1 MGSYTPLWKR
11 AIPPAAPD
19 LIARPELLRRLDVAV
34 RRPVTH
40 VCAAPG
46 FGKTTQLAMWAR
58 GRAESVAWY
67 SLDGRDRDPAMFA
80 TGLLAAFGERL
91 PVDAGSALPAQ
102 RGPDAASDRTA
113 DATAEAIAE
122 TVERALTG
130 PLVLVVD
137 GCEEVAGRAAAMLT
151 ALTRQLPSLLA
162 LVLAGR
168 SPAPVPLAELR
179 GRGLLSEVAAG
190 DLAFSTGHTGEVLA
204 TALGPD
210 GRSLAG
216 TVQRYTGGWPAAVR
230 LLAETL
236 GRVPQRNRADHLR
249 AMAPATISQD
259 TVDYLAGEVMSSGA
273 ERIRPLWWVAGGQP
287 RFTAAGCRAAGLD
300 ITEADLRDLANRG
313 LLTLV
318 EDVPDRAYAV
328 PPILAAAARGAGVT
342 TTDDDRRRAFAFA
355 AARSLRQRGR
365 PAEALR
371 AILVLDDPAALTDH
385 LAEHGPALLA
395 AGEAAAVSAAV
406 GSIPAA
412 SLPPAVH
419 MVAGRARHIQ
429 GDWESALAHFQAVD
443 PGGGPLP
450 AGLAWRLAVI
460 HYDRGD
466 LDAAL
471 GAIARGTRDDGADWA
486 LLLSWT
492 AAIHW
497 LRHDAR
503 RCRETAAAA
512 LDAAQACGDGSALA
526 TAHTTCGMVAAMDGD
541 QNGNAWHYEQAIRAA
556 TAAGDVLALIRVRN
570 NNGSRLLEAGQFRAA
585 VREFDETIRLA
596 ELTGS
601 PSVLALA
608 TANRGQATFALGR
621 LDEAVTDFGAALAI
635 YRRLGSRMVAYALLG
650 SADLYRVRG
659 NLELA
664 RATYEEAV
672 VHSRAGGDRQG
683 SVPALAGLARSIV
696 DDDPDRAD
704 ALVAEALDVDK
715 GIAEAEV
722 TLAAGWIALV
732 RGDAHAATGWA
743 GRALSAAGTR
753 RQGPRLAEAIELAAL
768 AGPSA
773 DRVARLAEAA
783 DLWRGMEHAP
793 GAAVNEY
800 LRARLTG
807 GPAGAAEHRLQL
819 MAVRVTGSRHAAGPL
834 RWLAAEHAPPSVRLR
849 TLGGFELLR
858 DAVPVA
864 VEEWRSRK
872 ARDLLTILVAN
883 RGRMVPRD
891 SVAEALWPGEPPER
905 LPNRLSVAL
914 STLRAVLDPARRFEP
929 DHYVVADRARLR
941 LGTLDVDVLSFL
953 RTAGEGMRLLAD
965 DQPVRARAAL
975 VTAEVAYTGDFL
987 SDDPYAPWT
996 AGLRDEARA
1005 TYLRVVRTLADLA
1018 AADDDTDTAVQYL
1031 LRLLGHDP
1039 HDEPAHLR
1047 LVSVLRAGGR
1057 HGEARRAYRRY
1068 TERMVDIDVEPA
1080 PFPLDRYRV
1089 AGS

>member
-1 MGSYTPLWKR
+1 MGAYSPLWKH
-11 AIPPAAPD
+11 AIPPAPPD
-19 LIARPELLRRLDVAV
+19 LIARPELVRRLDQAV

-46 FGKTTQLAMWAR
+46 YGKTTQLAMWAR
-58 GRAESVAWY
+58 AHAGSVAWY
-67 SLDGRDRDPAMFA
+67 SLDGRDGDLATFA
-80 TGLLAAFGERL
+80 AGLIASLRAAFGKELSLDRER
-91 PVDAGSALPAQ
+91 ALPAQ
-102 RGPDAASDRTA
+102 LGPDAASDRTA

-122 TVERALTG
+122 AVERAVTA
-130 PLVLVVD
+130 PLVLVLD
-137 GCEEVAGRAAAMLT
+137 GCEALEGPPAAMLT
-151 ALTRQLPSLLA
+151 ALTRQLPPPVR

-168 SPAPVPLAELR
+168 RPARVPLAQLR
-179 GRGLLSEVAAG
+179 GRGLLSEVSAA
-190 DLAFSTGHTGEVLA
+190 DLAFSVEETGTALA
-204 TALGPD
+204 GALGPD
-210 GRSLAG
+210 GRALAEA
-216 TVQRYTGGWPAAVR
+216 VRRYTGGWPAAVR
-230 LLAETL
+230 LVAETL
-236 GRVPQRNRADHLR
+236 DRVPPADRAGHLAAPVPGTGGLVDHL
-249 AMAPATISQD
+249 AE
-259 TVDYLAGEVMSSGA
+259 EVVGSGP
-273 ERIRPLWWVAGGQP
+273 ERIRPLWWVAAGQP
-287 RFTAAGCRAAGLD
+287 RFTAAACPAAGLD
-300 ITEADLRDLANRG
+300 ITEADLRDLAHRG
-313 LLTLV
+313 LLTVV

-328 PPILAAAARGAGVT
+328 PPLLAAAARDAAGTATDDGAGT
-342 TTDDDRRRAFAFA
+342 GRRAFAVA
-355 AARSLRQRGR
+355 TARSFHDRGR
-365 PAEALR
+365 PADALQ
-371 AILVLDDPAALTDH
+371 AVLALDDVATLTEH

-395 AGEAAAVSAAV
+395 AGEVAAVSAAV
-406 GSIPAA
+406 ARIPAGP
-412 SLPPAVH
+412 LPPAVH
-419 MVAGRARHIQ
+419 LVAGRARHIQ
-429 GDWESALAHFQAVD
+429 GDWASALTHLRAAD

-471 GAIARGTRDDGADWA
+471 EAVARGTGEGGADWA

-503 RCRETAAAA
+503 RCREAAAAA
-512 LDAAQACGDGSALA
+512 LAAAQACGDGSALA
-526 TAHTTCGMVAAMDGD
+526 TAHITCGMVAAMDGD
-541 QNGNAWHYEQAIRAA
+541 QNGNAMHYEQAIRAA
-556 TAAGDVLALIRVRN
+556 SRAGDVLALMRVRN
-570 NNGSRLLEAGQFRAA
+570 NNGSRLMETGQFRAA
-585 VREFDETIRLA
+585 VAEFDEAIRLA

-601 PSVLALA
+601 PASLAMA
-608 TANRGQATFALGR
+608 TVNRGQVTFALGR
-621 LDEAVTDFGAALAI
+621 LDEAVTDFGVALAI
-635 YRRLGSRMVAYALLG
+635 YRRLGSRMVTYALLT
-650 SADLYRVRG
+650 SADLYRARG

-683 SVPALAGLARSIV
+683 AVPSLAGLARSIV

-704 ALVAEALDVDK
+704 ALVAEALDVDR

-732 RGDAHAATGWA
+732 RGDDAAAAGWA
-743 GRALSAAGTR
+743 ERALAAAGTR

-768 AGPSA
+768 AGPAA

-800 LRARLTG
+800 LRARITG

-819 MAVRVTGSRHAAGPL
+819 MAVRTTGSRHAAGPL
-834 RWLAAEHAPPSVRLR
+834 RWLAAAHAPPSLRLR

-858 DAVPVA
+858 DAVPVP

-872 ARDLLTILVAN
+872 ARDLLTILVAH
-883 RGRMVPRD
+883 RGRMVSRD
-891 SVAEALWPGEPPER
+891 SVAEALWPGEPVDR

-914 STLRAVLDPARRFEP
+914 STLRTVLDPARRFEP
-929 DHYVVADRARLR
+929 DHYVVSDRARLR
-941 LGTLDVDVLSFL
+941 LGTLDVDVLEFL
-953 RTAGEGMRLLAD
+953 RAAAEGMGLLAAG
-965 DQPVRARAAL
+965 QPARARSAL

-987 SDDPYAPWT
+987 SDDPYAAWT
-996 AGLRDEARA
+996 TGLRDEARA

-1018 AADDDTDTAVQYL
+1018 IADADTDTAVQYL

-1068 TERMVDIDVEPA
+1068 TENMADIDVEPA
-1080 PFPLDRYRV
+1080 PFPVLT
-1089 AGS
+1089 A

>member
-1 MGSYTPLWKR
+1 MGAYSPLWKH

-19 LIARPELLRRLDVAV
+19 LIVRPELVRRLDQAV

-46 FGKTTQLAMWAR
+46 YGKTTQLAMWAR

-67 SLDGRDRDPAMFA
+67 SLDGRDRDLATFA
-80 TGLLAAFGERL
+80 AGLLASLRAVFGERL
-91 PVDAGSALPAQ
+91 RLDRERALPAQ
-102 RGPDAASDRTA
+102 LGPDAASDRTA

-122 TVERALTG
+122 AVERASTAH
-130 PLVLVVD
+130 LVLVLD
-137 GCEEVAGRAAAMLT
+137 GCEELAGPPAAMLT
-151 ALTRQLPSLLA
+151 ALSRQLPPLLS

-168 SPAPVPLAELR
+168 RPALVPLAQLR
-179 GRGLLSEVAAG
+179 ARGLLSEVSAG
-190 DLAFSTGHTGEVLA
+190 DLAFSTDETGAALA
-204 TALGPD
+204 GALGSD
-210 GRSLAG
+210 GRALAAA
-216 TVQRYTGGWPAAVR
+216 VRRYTGGWPAAVR
-230 LLAETL
+230 LVAETL
-236 GRVPQRNRADHLR
+236 DRVPPADRAEHLAALAPGTGGLVDHL
-249 AMAPATISQD
+249 AE
-259 TVDYLAGEVMSSGA
+259 EVVVSGP
-273 ERIRPLWWVAGGQP
+273 ERIRPLWWVAAGQP
-287 RFTAAGCRAAGLD
+287 RFTAAACPAVGLD
-300 ITEADLRDLANRG
+300 ITEADLRDLAHRG
-313 LLTLV
+313 LLTVV

-328 PPILAAAARGAGVT
+328 PPLLAAAARDAAST
-342 TTDDDRRRAFAFA
+342 ATDDGRRAFAVA
-355 AARSLRQRGR
+355 TARSFHDRGR
-365 PAEALR
+365 PADALQ
-371 AILVLDDPAALTDH
+371 AILALDDAATLTDH

-395 AGEAAAVSAAV
+395 AGEVAAVSAAV
-406 GSIPAA
+406 ARIPAA

-419 MVAGRARHIQ
+419 LVAGRARHIQ
-429 GDWESALAHFQAVD
+429 GDWDSALTHLQAAD

-466 LDAAL
+466 LEAAL
-471 GAIARGTRDDGADWA
+471 AAVARGTGERGADWA

-497 LRHDAR
+497 LRHDSQ

-512 LDAAQACGDGSALA
+512 LAAAQACGDASALA
-526 TAHTTCGMVAAMDGD
+526 TAHITCGMVAAMDGD
-541 QNGNAWHYEQAIRAA
+541 QNGNAMHYEQAVRAA
-556 TAAGDVLALIRVRN
+556 SRAGDVLALMRVRN
-570 NNGSRLLEAGQFRAA
+570 NNGSRLMETGQFRAA
-585 VREFDETIRLA
+585 LREFDEAIRLA

-601 PSVLALA
+601 PANLAMA
-608 TANRGQATFALGR
+608 TANRGQVTFALGR
-621 LDEAVTDFGAALAI
+621 LDEAVTDFGVALAI
-635 YRRLGSRMVAYALLG
+635 YRRLGSRMVAYALLT
-650 SADLYRVRG
+650 SADLYRARG

-672 VHSRAGGDRQG
+672 GHSRAGGDRQG
-683 SVPALAGLARSIV
+683 AVPSLAGLARSIV

-704 ALVAEALDVDK
+704 ALVAEALDVDR

-732 RGDAHAATGWA
+732 RGDDSAAAGWA
-743 GRALSAAGTR
+743 ERALAAAGTR

-768 AGPSA
+768 AGPAA
-773 DRVARLAEAA
+773 DRMPRLAEAA

-800 LRARLTG
+800 LRARITG

-819 MAVRVTGSRHAAGPL
+819 MAVRTTGSRHAAGPL
-834 RWLAAEHAPPSVRLR
+834 RWLAAAHAPPSVRLR

-858 DAVPVA
+858 DAVPVP

-872 ARDLLTILVAN
+872 ARDLLTILVAH
-883 RGRMVPRD
+883 RGRMVTRD
-891 SVAEALWPGEPPER
+891 SVAEALWPGEPVER

-914 STLRAVLDPARRFEP
+914 STLRTVLDPARRFEP
-929 DHYVVADRARLR
+929 DHYVVSDRVRLR
-941 LGTLDVDVLSFL
+941 LGTLDVDVLAFL
-953 RTAGEGMRLLAD
+953 RTAEEGMRLLAAG
-965 DQPVRARAAL
+965 QPARARSAL

-987 SDDPYAPWT
+987 SDDPYAAWT
-996 AGLRDEARA
+996 TGLRDEARA

-1018 AADDDTDTAVQYL
+1018 AAEADTDTAVQYL

-1068 TERMVDIDVEPA
+1068 TENMADIDVEPA
-1080 PFPLDRYRV
+1080 PFPVLV
-1089 AGS
+1089 